1 MARCRCKGA
10 KGAQQDT
17 IHLFKPIS
25 MNNLS
30 EKSNLKRIAGLV
42 CTVALCTGSAYA
54 SQPITTDNFK
64 ATTAI
69 LQQNKKAAKG
79 RVVDEQGEPLMG
91 VNVKE
96 VGTNNGAI
104 TDIDGNF
111 TINLQ
116 NANSKLELSYIGFQ
130 KLTVAASSS
139 MNVTMRSENAELNEV
154 VVVGYG
160 TQKKVNLTGAVATVD
175 FTKEGSRPVTTATGA
190 LAGLTAGLQVI
201 QGSGRPNS
209 ESFGIQI
216 RGNGTLNNSSPL
228 VLVDGMEQSLDD
240 VNPNDIANISV
251 LKDAAS
257 CAIYG
262 NRGANGVILVT
273 TKSGEAGRTRITYS
287 GKFSFNSPSRLVRFV
302 SNYADYMGFVN
313 EASNNIGGSDIFSA
327 STIQKWRD
335 AEKDPNGIS
344 ETGYPNY
351 VAYPNTDWMDA
362 IYDTKMMQEHSVSL
376 NGNEKRTNYN
386 ISMTYLDNPGIIVNS
401 GVKKYFLNLNVK
413 TNVTDWLQVGAHAWG
428 NHTDQNRN
436 DVGNLTAWSFL
447 KATPGIYPYYD
458 GKYGGPEA
466 TEEDG
471 AVGNPLLNLNGQGD
485 SYYKYNHFYATSFAQ
500 VKFLKDFTAK
510 TTFGYDYYQTRH
522 KYSSMGHDSYSF
534 SRGTYVQFAGSVADQ
549 NVYLYNNQYYNWKWT
564 NTLAWGH
571 TYAKKHDVSALVG
584 FEEGKYYASNSD
596 VNKKGIIDPS
606 ITDLSTVTNM
616 VYISGSDTQNRFRS
630 WFGRVNYAYDSRYL
644 FEANARY
651 DGSSKFAKGN
661 RWGFFP
667 SVSAGWRVS
676 EEAFAKQ
683 SFLKVFQ
690 NLKVRASW
698 GQLGNNAVGDF
709 AYTTNYSQRYT
720 IMNDTKVGALFMGTL
735 PNNDITWEKTT
746 TANIGIDFSTI
757 NDRLYGTIDF
767 YNKNTSG
774 ILYRPDLY
782 LTLGEKSSPYENLA
796 EVNNKGLEITL
807 GWRDRV
813 GDVSYNITGNVT
825 FNRNRV
831 TKYKGALERG
841 WTTDADGNKVYKSNI
856 GEVSTGGRNRIL
868 EGHQINEYYMY
879 HTYQG
884 NGTYFNGD
892 GTVNVNGGPKDGM
905 IRTENDMKWL
915 KAMVDAGYTFMP
927 NRNIAKN
934 GIWYGDYIF
943 ADTNGDGV
951 YGDSNDQDF
960 YGVSSD
966 PKVNFGIQASVQW
979 KGFDFSM
986 NWAGAAGFKTY
997 WREIGQ
1003 NACAVVYG
1011 LQLPKE
1017 QAYDHYFYD
1026 PENPNDSRTNLTSAN
1041 PRLTLNNPSQSDN
1054 LNSNL
1059 YLYDCKFIKLRNLTL
1074 GYTIPES
1081 ISSKIYASNIRFYV
1095 SGENL
1100 LTITPF
1106 KGLDPE
1112 MRAGQGYTTMR
1123 QLSFGVNVSF

>member
-1 MARCRCKGA
+1 MK
-10 KGAQQDT
+10 D
-17 IHLFKPIS
+17 F
-25 MNNLS
+25 S
-30 EKSNLKRIAGLV
+30 EKLNQGRIAGLA
-42 CTVALCTGSAYA
+42 CAIALCGSPL
-54 SQPITTDNFK
+54 PIAAAHVAGTSP
-64 ATTAI
+64 TAGI
-69 LQQNKKAAKG
+69 SVQQVKKTVKG
-79 RVVDEQGEPLMG
+79 RVIDEAGEPLVG
-91 VNVKE
+91 VSVREK
-96 VGTNNGAI
+96 GTQNGTV

-111 TINLQ
+111 AL
-116 NANSKLELSYIGFQ
+116 AVSAGVNSLEVSYVGFATA
-130 KLTVAASSS
+130 TVRPQAQ
-139 MNVTMRSENAELNEV
+139 MTVTLKPLDSQLDEV

-160 TQKKVNLTGAVATVD
+160 TQKKVNLTGAVASVD

-201 QGSGRPNS
+201 QSSGRPNS
-209 ESFGIQI
+209 EGFGIQI

-240 VNPNDIANISV
+240 VNPNDIATISV

-273 TKSGEAGRTRITYS
+273 TKSGEAGKTRVTYS

-302 SNYADYMGFVN
+302 SNYADYMDFIN
-313 EASNNIGGSDIFSA
+313 EASANVGGNDIFSSA
-327 STIQKWRD
+327 TIQKWRD
-335 AEKDPNGIS
+335 AEKDPNGMS
-344 ETGYPNY
+344 ESGYPNY

-362 IYDTKMMQEHSVSL
+362 IYKTKMMQEHSVSL
-376 NGNEKRTNYN
+376 NGNDRRTNYN
-386 ISMTYLDNPGIIVNS
+386 ISLTYLDNPGTIANS
-401 GVKKYFLNLNVK
+401 GVKKYFLNINVK

-428 NHTDQNRN
+428 NHTDQDRN

-447 KATPGIYPYYD
+447 KATPGMYPYYD

-485 SYYKYNHFYATSFAQ
+485 SYYKSNHIYATTFAQ
-500 VKFLKDFTAK
+500 VKFLRDFTAK
-510 TTFGYDYYQTRH
+510 TQFGYDLYQTRQ

-534 SRGTYVQFAGSVADQ
+534 SRGKYVQFAGSVADQ
-549 NVYLYNNQYYNWKWT
+549 NVYMYNNQYYNWKWT

-571 TYAKKHDVSALVG
+571 TFGKVHDVAALVG
-584 FEEGKYYASNSD
+584 FEEGKYYDSNSD
-596 VNKKGIIDPS
+596 VQKKGIIDPK

-630 WFGRVNYAYDSRYL
+630 WFGRVNYAYASRYL
-644 FEANARY
+644 FEANFRY
-651 DGSSKFAKGN
+651 DGSSKFAPGN

-676 EEAFAKQ
+676 EEEFVKN
-683 SFLKVFQ
+683 SFLGAFQ
-690 NLKVRASW
+690 NLKLRASW
-698 GQLGNNAVGDF
+698 GQLGNNAVGDY
-709 AYTTNYSQRYT
+709 AYTTNYNQRYT
-720 IMNDTKVGALFMGTL
+720 IMNDTKVGALYMGTL
-735 PNNDITWEKTT
+735 PNNDITWEKTST
-746 TANIGIDFSTI
+746 LNVGIDFSTLS
-757 NDRLYGTIDF
+757 DRLWGTVD
-767 YNKNTSG
+767 YYDKLTSG

-782 LTLGEKSSPYENLA
+782 LTLGEKESPYENLA
-796 EVNNKGLEITL
+796 EVSNRGLEITL

-813 GDVSYNITGNVT
+813 GDLQYSVTGNVT

-831 TKYKGALERG
+831 TKYKGELERG
-841 WTTDADGNKVYKSNI
+841 WTTDANGNRVYKSNI
-856 GEVSTGGRNRIL
+856 GEVSTGGDNRIL
-868 EGHQINEYYMY
+868 EGHQINEFYMY
-879 HTYQG
+879 HTYSG
-884 NGTYFNGD
+884 NGTYFNAD
-892 GTVNVNGGPKDGM
+892 GTVNIKGGPKDGM
-905 IRTENDMKWL
+905 IRTEADMKWL
-915 KAMVDAGYTFMP
+915 QAMIDAGYTFLP
-927 NRNIAKN
+927 NRNVAKN

-943 ADTNGDGV
+943 DDRNGDGV

-960 YGVSSD
+960 YGVSRD
-966 PKVNFGIQASVQW
+966 PKVNFGIQASVSW
-979 KGFDFSM
+979 KGIDFSM

-1003 NACAVVYG
+1003 NACAAVYG

-1026 PENPNDSRTNLTSAN
+1026 PENPSDPRTNTSSNN

-1054 LNSNL
+1054 LHSNL

-1074 GYTIPES
+1074 GYTLPAS
-1081 ISSKIYASNIRFYV
+1081 VSGKIYAQNIRFYV

-1106 KGLDPE
+1106 KGMDPE
-1112 MRAGQGYTTMR
+1112 MRAGQGYATMR
-1123 QLSFGVNVSF
+1123 QLAFGVNVSF